1 MRNLL
6 LVDMSVTF
14 GCFVGIV
21 CVGMRPGGL
30 MCGVIPLPSL
40 VWLGAVSLVV
50 WTARLVMRSVM
61 LSYVPDF
68 WSIVAGQFGDVLPI
82 HL

>member
-1 MRNLL
+1 
-6 LVDMSVTF
+6 
-14 GCFVGIV
+14 
-21 CVGMRPGGL
+21 